1 MAAVARTSAEPVLDS
16 VAVENADGLGAFV
29 LLCDHASNRFPAEY
43 GFLGLSPEQREMH
56 IAWDPGALG
65 VSRRLSRMLDAP
77 LVYSTVSRLVIDCNR
92 SLDAPDLIASVSE
105 TTTIPGNASPSPAE
119 RSRRIANIH
128 HPFHGAVDRLVE
140 ERLSAGRATALIGM
154 HSFTPVYRGVS
165 RPWEVAFIFD
175 RNRRL
180 SDLLIKGLKADGLN
194 VGMNE
199 PYSPTDRVHYTLSR
213 HAEARGLDCAM
224 IEIRNDLVRSDRAE
238 AEWAER
244 IAGILSSAVEKN
256 RSRVAAG

>member
-1 MAAVARTSAEPVLDS
+1 VARTSAEPVLDS
-16 VAVENADGLGAFV
+16 VAVENADGQGAFV
-29 LLCDHASNRFPAEY
+29 LLCDHASNRIPREY

-65 VSRRLSRMLDAP
+65 VSHRLSRMLDAP
-77 LVYSTVSRLVIDCNR
+77 LVHSTVSRLVIDCNR
-92 SLDAPDLIASVSE
+92 SLDSPDLIATVSE
-105 TTTIPGNASPSPAE
+105 TTAIPGNASLSPAE
-119 RSRRIANIH
+119 CRRRIAAIH
-128 HPFHGAVDRLVE
+128 EPFHNAVDKLVE

-180 SDLLIKGLKADGLN
+180 SDLLIHGLKAAGLS
-194 VGMNE
+194 VGVNE
-199 PYSPTDRVHYTLSR
+199 PYSPADRVYYTLSR

-224 IEIRNDLVRSDRAE
+224 IEIRNDLVRGADRE
-238 AEWAER
+238 EEWASR
-244 IAGILSSAVEKN
+244 LAALLVSVDFSA
-256 RSRVAAG
+256 RAA